1 MHFSS
6 KKKKTLQQGM
16 SALNKAKECYRHPI
30 FFAGFFWR
38 TRLIFYSLFFL
49 HIEEFRSKEKFYKI
63 TNALT
68 ISLNFYTKCHVVSKG
83 IRFLALLKKFV
94 KERKRRACF
103 QIIYFSPKNLPV
115 QVNKAESSLFVREKK
130 IFCVKGDSCNQ
141 ERQLFIVFL
150 EGTVTNLA
158 I

>member
-30 FFAGFFWR
+30 FFAGFFGEQDS
-38 TRLIFYSLFFL
+38 FPSLFFL

-103 QIIYFSPKNLPV
+103 HIIYFSPKNLPV
-115 QVNKAESSLFVREKK
+115 QVNKQSLRSLCEKK
-130 IFCVKGDSCNQ
+130 KFSV
-141 ERQLFIVFL
+141 
-150 EGTVTNLA
+150 
-158 I
+158 

>member
-30 FFAGFFWR
+30 FFAGFFGEQDS
-38 TRLIFYSLFFL
+38 FPSLFFL

-83 IRFLALLKKFV
+83 IRFLALPKKFV

-103 QIIYFSPKNLPV
+103 HIIYFSPKNLPV
-115 QVNKAESSLFVREKK
+115 QVNKQSLRSLCEKK
-130 IFCVKGDSCNQ
+130 KFSV
-141 ERQLFIVFL
+141 
-150 EGTVTNLA
+150 
-158 I
+158 

>member
-1 MHFSS
+1 M
-6 KKKKTLQQGM
+6 QD
-16 SALNKAKECYRHPI
+16 
-30 FFAGFFWR
+30 FFGEQDSFP
-38 TRLIFYSLFFL
+38 SLFFL

-63 TNALT
+63 TYALT
-68 ISLNFYTKCHVVSKG
+68 ISLNFYTECHVVSKG

-103 QIIYFSPKNLPV
+103 HIIYFSPKNLPV

-130 IFCVKGDSCNQ
+130 IFCAKGDSCNQ

>member
-30 FFAGFFWR
+30 FFAGFFGEQDS
-38 TRLIFYSLFFL
+38 FPSLFFL
-49 HIEEFRSKEKFYKI
+49 HIEEFRSKKKFYKI

-103 QIIYFSPKNLPV
+103 HIIYFSPKNLPV
-115 QVNKAESSLFVREKK
+115 QVNKQSLRSLCEKK
-130 IFCVKGDSCNQ
+130 KFSV
-141 ERQLFIVFL
+141 
-150 EGTVTNLA
+150 
-158 I
+158 